1 VWNIT
6 EWPKNMIPAWN
17 LHSGRRSEKTSY
29 IFNFHNIKNYQILT
43 CSTAGRAQSHKFSLG
58 KPRASWKPWYA
69 TKTEHF
75 PSIWTPLCSDGG
87 DLGLVL
93 MVSKYPNVTV
103 ITCAQS
109 PQQISM

>member
-43 CSTAGRAQSHKFSLG
+43 CSTAGRAQSHKSSLE
-58 KPRASWKPWYA
+58 KHRASWKPWYG

-75 PSIWTPLCSDGG
+75 PSIWTLLCSEEGN
-87 DLGLVL
+87 LVL
-93 MVSKYPNVTV
+93 VFMVTKSPNVIL
-103 ITCAQS
+103 ITCTKS
-109 PQQISM
+109 P